1 MGLTVLSTQSTDI
14 VANIKYPSVITGI
27 MVKGGENQFCV
38 LTDNPA
44 YFQEKAK
51 QLFLFNN

>member
-14 VANIKYPSVITGI
+14 VSNVKYPSVITGI